1 MAAFNLEAGP
11 QAQPLTLL
19 MGPQLRRI
27 SRDREVGEGTHTG
40 GLACLVRPKGVWK
53 SCEGSPLV
61 PLRGGV
67 EMDLGTEE
75 NSGRAAEDSEGEWR
89 ACRNGAGIAPVL
101 VSGWA
106 DGKQPDYCVVHG
118 GGN

>member
-1 MAAFNLEAGP
+1 MGEAP
-11 QAQPLTLL
+11 TQ
-19 MGPQLRRI
+19 
-27 SRDREVGEGTHTG
+27 EGWP
-40 GLACLVRPKGVWK
+40 ALVRPKGVWK

-67 EMDLGTEE
+67 EMDLGTTEE